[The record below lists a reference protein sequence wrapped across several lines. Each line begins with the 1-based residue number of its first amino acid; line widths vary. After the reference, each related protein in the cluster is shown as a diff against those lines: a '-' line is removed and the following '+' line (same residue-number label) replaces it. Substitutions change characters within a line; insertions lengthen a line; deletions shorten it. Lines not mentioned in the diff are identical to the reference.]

1 MEITWLGHSCFR
13 IRSKEATIVTDP
25 LGETDGAKNR
35 LQAEIVTVS
44 HDHVGHNH
52 VSAVAGDPLV
62 IDGPG
67 EYETKQVLI
76 LGLGSYHD
84 ATLGVDLGK
93 NTIFL
98 FEMEGITLCHL
109 GDIGHVPSPSLVE
122 SLGNVDILL
131 VPVGGVTTL
140 NGAKAAETV
149 SLIEPKIVVPMHY
162 YAEDS
167 RSDLETVDKF
177 LKEIGVTEA
186 QPQQRLMV
194 TRSALPQETQVI
206 LLESRRT

>member
-25 LGETDGAKNR
+25 LGEADGGKNR

-52 VSAVAGDPLV
+52 VSAVGGDPLV
-62 IDGPG
+62 INGPG

-84 ATLGVDLGK
+84 TTLGLELGK

-98 FEMEGITLCHL
+98 FEMEGMTLCHL
-109 GDIGHVPSPSLVE
+109 GDIGHIPSPSLVE

-162 YAEDS
+162 YAEDF
-167 RSDLETVDKF
+167 RSDLEPVDKF
-177 LKEIGVTEA
+177 LKEIGVAEA
-186 QPQQRLMV
+186 QPQQRLTV
-194 TRSALPQETQVI
+194 TRSALPQETQVL
-206 LLESRRT
+206 LLESRRV